1 MTTDPPRFRVL
12 GAVNF
17 SDNSDYVMLHECT
30 HCYALVATSG
40 IDGHEATHADDDLP
54 PPPPPRMSW

>member
-1 MTTDPPRFRVL
+1 MTTDPPLFRVL

-17 SDNSDYVMLHECT
+17 SDNRDYVMLHECT

-40 IDGHEATHADDDLP
+40 IDGHEATHLDAKQPGPADP
-54 PPPPPRMSW
+54 PQ